1 HAWLASMRPRF
12 TASSTSNAGTIVPA
26 ADISHLR
33 RPPDISSIILASSTA
48 EMCSRFVAGH
58 ALCTFQTMRCC
69 AEADPGPRHRT
80 AARISTGRAK
90 AIQTRTSLL
99 GLMELLR
106 FWRPLDL
113 HRLHAHFPKRKGGN
127 KSEMD

>member
-1 HAWLASMRPRF
+1 
-12 TASSTSNAGTIVPA
+12 
-26 ADISHLR
+26 
-33 RPPDISSIILASSTA
+33 PPDISSIILASSTA

-113 HRLHAHFPKRKGGN
+113 HRLHAHFPKRQRGN
-127 KSEMD
+127 QSEMDGKMMHRARAMSCGTMDWRSPR